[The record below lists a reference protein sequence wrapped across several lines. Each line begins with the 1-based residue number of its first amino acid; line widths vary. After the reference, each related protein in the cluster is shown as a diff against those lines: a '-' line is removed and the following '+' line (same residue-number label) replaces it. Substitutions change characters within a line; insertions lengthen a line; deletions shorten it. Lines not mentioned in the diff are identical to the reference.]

1 MYADDM
7 VINVCAESANK
18 LQNMFNTLTY
28 YCIDQ
33 DLEVNVEK
41 TLLPLEMLEK
51 HVMRNRGHN

>member
-41 TLLPLEMLEK
+41 TNI
-51 HVMRNRGHN
+51 VAFRNAGKARHEELWS